1 MKTNN
6 FRMLGYAQISIALI
20 NLVYQT
26 GQPGTLSKSLFVLA
40 VGAILL
46 LLTFMKNA
54 NAYFEKKQSQFF
66 WSAISAIAIITVI
79 I

>member
-20 NLVYQT
+20 NLVYQS

-40 VGAILL
+40 VGTILL

-54 NAYFEKKQSQFF
+54 NAYFEKKQTLFF
-66 WSAISAIAIITVI
+66 WSAISAISIITVI

>member
-6 FRMLGYAQISIALI
+6 FRMLGYAQVSIALI
-20 NLVYQT
+20 NLVYQS

-40 VGAILL
+40 VGTILL

-54 NAYFEKKQSQFF
+54 NAYFEKNQTLFF
-66 WSAISAIAIITVI
+66 WSAISAISIITVI

>member
-6 FRMLGYAQISIALI
+6 FRMLGYAQVSIALI
-20 NLVYQT
+20 NLVYQS
-26 GQPGTLSKSLFVLA
+26 GQPGTLSKSFFVLA
-40 VGAILL
+40 VGTILL

-54 NAYFEKKQSQFF
+54 NAYFEKKQTLFF
-66 WSAISAIAIITVI
+66 WSAISAISIITVI

>member
-20 NLVYQT
+20 NLVYQS

-40 VGAILL
+40 VGTILL

-54 NAYFEKKQSQFF
+54 NAYFEKKQSLFF

>member
-6 FRMLGYAQISIALI
+6 FRMLGYAQVSIALI
-20 NLVYQT
+20 NLVYQS

-40 VGAILL
+40 VGTILL

-54 NAYFEKKQSQFF
+54 NAYFEKKQTLFF
-66 WSAISAIAIITVI
+66 WSAISAISIITVI

>member
-40 VGAILL
+40 VGTILL

-54 NAYFEKKQSQFF
+54 NAYFEKKQSLFF

>member
-20 NLVYQT
+20 NLVYQSS
-26 GQPGTLSKSLFVLA
+26 QSGTLSKSFFVLA
-40 VGAILL
+40 VGTILL

-54 NAYFEKKQSQFF
+54 NAYFEKKQTLFF

>member
-6 FRMLGYAQISIALI
+6 FRMLGYAQVSIALI
-20 NLVYQT
+20 NLVYQS
-26 GQPGTLSKSLFVLA
+26 GQPGTLSKSLLVLA
-40 VGAILL
+40 VGTILL

-54 NAYFEKKQSQFF
+54 NAYFEKKQSLFF
-66 WSAISAIAIITVI
+66 WSAISAISIITVI

>member
-6 FRMLGYAQISIALI
+6 FRMLGYAQVSIALI
-20 NLVYQT
+20 NLVYQS

-40 VGAILL
+40 VGTILL
-46 LLTFMKNA
+46 LLTFMKSA
-54 NAYFEKKQSQFF
+54 SAYFEKKLSLIF

>member
-40 VGAILL
+40 VGTILL

-54 NAYFEKKQSQFF
+54 NAYFEKKQTLFF

>member
-20 NLVYQT
+20 NLVYQS

-40 VGAILL
+40 VGTILL

-54 NAYFEKKQSQFF
+54 NAYFEKKQSLFF
-66 WSAISAIAIITVI
+66 WSAISAISIITVI

>member
-6 FRMLGYAQISIALI
+6 FRMLGYAQVSIALI
-20 NLVYQT
+20 NLVYQS

-40 VGAILL
+40 VGTILL
-46 LLTFMKNA
+46 LLTFIKNA
-54 NAYFEKKQSQFF
+54 NAYFEKKQTLFF
-66 WSAISAIAIITVI
+66 WSAISAISIITVI

>member
-6 FRMLGYAQISIALI
+6 FRMLGYAQVSIALI
-20 NLVYQT
+20 NLVYQS

-40 VGAILL
+40 VGTILL

-54 NAYFEKKQSQFF
+54 NAYFEKKQSLFF

>member
-40 VGAILL
+40 VGTILL

-54 NAYFEKKQSQFF
+54 NAYFEKKQTLFF
-66 WSAISAIAIITVI
+66 WSAISAISIITVI

>member
-40 VGAILL
+40 VGTILL

-54 NAYFEKKQSQFF
+54 NAFFEKKQTLFF

>member
-6 FRMLGYAQISIALI
+6 FRMLGYAQVSIALI
-20 NLVYQT
+20 NLVYQS

-40 VGAILL
+40 VGTILL

-54 NAYFEKKQSQFF
+54 KAYFEKKQTLFF
-66 WSAISAIAIITVI
+66 WSAISAISIITVI

>member
-1 MKTNN
+1 
-6 FRMLGYAQISIALI
+6 MLGYAQISIALI
-20 NLVYQT
+20 NLVYQS

-40 VGAILL
+40 VGTILL

-54 NAYFEKKQSQFF
+54 NEYFEKKQSLFF
-66 WSAISAIAIITVI
+66 WSAISAISIITVI

>member
-6 FRMLGYAQISIALI
+6 FRMLGYAQVSIALI
-20 NLVYQT
+20 NLVYQS

-40 VGAILL
+40 VGTILL

-54 NAYFEKKQSQFF
+54 NAYFEKKQTLFF

>member
-1 MKTNN
+1 
-6 FRMLGYAQISIALI
+6 MLGYAQISIALI
-20 NLVYQT
+20 NLVYQS

-40 VGAILL
+40 VGTILL

-54 NAYFEKKQSQFF
+54 NAYFEKKQSLFF

>member
-20 NLVYQT
+20 NLVYQS

-40 VGAILL
+40 VGTILL

-54 NAYFEKKQSQFF
+54 NAYFEKKQTLFF

>member
-6 FRMLGYAQISIALI
+6 FRMLGYAQVSIALI
-20 NLVYQT
+20 NLVYQS

-40 VGAILL
+40 VGTILL

-54 NAYFEKKQSQFF
+54 NAYFEKKQSLFF
-66 WSAISAIAIITVI
+66 WSAISAISIITVI

>member
-6 FRMLGYAQISIALI
+6 FRMLGYAQVSIALI
-20 NLVYQT
+20 NLVYQS

-40 VGAILL
+40 VGTILL

-54 NAYFEKKQSQFF
+54 NAYFEKKQTLFF
-66 WSAISAIAIITVI
+66 WSVISAISIITVI